1 MAITSSNNPWVK
13 YFKNFYI
20 LTGVVFLVWMIFFDN
35 DNFFKRHA
43 QKNKEQDLKNQ
54 ELYYKDEIVELESK
68 MRELKSNNEALE
80 KFAREKYLLHKKGE
94 DVYVIKET
102 ED

>member
-1 MAITSSNNPWVK
+1 MATPLSNHPLLK

-20 LTGVVFLVWMIFFDN
+20 LTGVVFLVWMLFFDN

-54 ELYYKDEIVELESK
+54 ELYYQNEIIELESK
-68 MRELKSNNEALE
+68 MKELKSNNEALE

-102 ED
+102 DN